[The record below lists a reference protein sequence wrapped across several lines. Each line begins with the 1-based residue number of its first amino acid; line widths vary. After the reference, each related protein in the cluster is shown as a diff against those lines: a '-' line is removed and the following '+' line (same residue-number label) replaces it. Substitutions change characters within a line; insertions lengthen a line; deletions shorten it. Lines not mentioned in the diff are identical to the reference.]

1 MCYSEH
7 LDEANGYQEEHGYVL
22 VGHKVVV
29 QAGETLMPWSPTQRL
44 ASVIMDLLDKHGIL
58 GGHFGL
64 MHGRPGDR
72 CGMQAIFKKLVSDIP
87 GAFAEIGQKNRHLFF
102 PTRVLLEDPGHGFHV
117 AASTRSALHTEAANP
132 FGVQRR
138 QVRRKPTVCLA
149 PEMAA
154 KGMNATHEELLSR
167 DWFQYPA
174 GARALTHCDE
184 VEGPKPPGVLVRV
197 LVPDCAV
204 RREHHAEVMLV
215 IPPGEK
221 ETPEDIALCDEYNRQ
236 QHQRAELV
244 KKMRAARHNVKF
256 TPPAKYP
263 STPYVEYPPPIALP
277 MRELLVNTHA

>member
-29 QAGETLMPWSPTQRL
+29 QAGETLMPWSPIQKLTETILVLMKDIGLFSEQFKLLHRNHRGGYMQEGFNKL
-44 ASVIMDLLDKHGIL
+44 ADGMPIAIAEA
-58 GGHFGL
+58 
-64 MHGRPGDR
+64 GR
-72 CGMQAIFKKLVSDIP
+72 
-87 GAFAEIGQKNRHLFF
+87 KNRHLFF
-102 PTRVLLEDPGHGFHV
+102 PTRVLLEDLGHGFHV
-117 AASTRSALHTEAANP
+117 AASVRSALHTPPANP

-154 KGMNATHEELLSR
+154 KGINVTHEELLSR

-174 GARALTHCDE
+174 GARAFTHCDE
-184 VEGPKPPGVLVRV
+184 VEEPKPPGVLVRV

-204 RREHHAEVMLV
+204 RKEHHAEVMLV

-221 ETPEDIALCDEYNRQ
+221 ETPEDIALCDEYNCRWHHREQ
-236 QHQRAELV
+236 QMKEKREADLV
-244 KKMRAARHNVKF
+244 AVEAIW
-256 TPPAKYP
+256 AK
-263 STPYVEYPPPIALP
+263 
-277 MRELLVNTHA
+277 